1 MSPAERI
8 EHLRTAYSSTEK
20 ARCAER
26 LRHHIWTPRSPHRRI
41 HRLYRCCHCHRECQ
55 TEAHHVD
62 YTRPFLVSWLCTSCH
77 RKVEAGSIKLGK
89 RHMFNYESLV
99 NSEPH
104 RWRSGDRGPQAQ
116 SIIGRRRQRVLEE
129 VPF

>member
-1 MSPAERI
+1 MTAAEKI
-8 EHLRTAYSSTEK
+8 EHLRTAYSSTDK

-41 HRLYRCCHCHRECQ
+41 HRLYRCCYCRTECQ

-62 YTRPFLVSWLCTSCH
+62 YEKPFLVSWLCTSCH
-77 RKVEAGSIKLGK
+77 RKVEAGSIKLQA
-89 RHMFNYESLV
+89 RHLFDYSSLV
-99 NSEPH
+99 RSEPW
-104 RWRSGDRGPQAQ
+104 RWRRGDRGPQSQ
-116 SIIGRRRQRVLEE
+116 SVVGKRRRRQLEE